1 VWRVVIGAHVFVGQC
16 LVLASSSES
25 VTDAPQSIVNL
36 STYIEKLSSLFM
48 DVGRSAPRYQAI
60 ALLYPRSPKLQS
72 HLIEYFIVVVGLCR
86 YLFKFGQKSTIQQ
99 FASSLS
105 DAHLKTFQTD
115 LDKWASSIREQMNVS
130 EAQESSGFR
139 ALTRDMF
146 TSTSQQQ
153 RHATRMRVL
162 DFCSTYDYE
171 TAWKQIRK
179 AGNASFHT
187 RQAEYQEWRDGSH
200 PSTLLYTGKLGSGK
214 SVLLANI
221 VDDLSLFSKKGKP
234 LVAYFFCKHDVPE
247 SLQARTIIGSLARQ
261 LLRTVT
267 DLSIPAKSCE
277 NMHTTGD
284 TEQVLEMLFQGI
296 SSQVEFYLVLD
307 GLDECDNEEKEMLVQ
322 AIRKIQ
328 EKLKVLVCASS
339 REEPNRG
346 LQSITNQ
353 LLASRVVLIPDDN
366 PDIEAFVE
374 ADLERC
380 LRQTR
385 LTIGDPALILE
396 IQDALL
402 KGSQGMFL
410 WVALQIQSLCSMKTD
425 YAIREALADLPKDLS
440 ETFARILQKSGSSDP
455 ALQAKTLQL
464 VLAACRPLTTDE
476 LREALSVTPG
486 DATWNPSKTLNDVY
500 SALAC
505 CGCLLAVDE
514 EEFTVRV
521 VHHSVKKYIL
531 DGLGGVKHMGFSF
544 EEAQRMLADTV
555 VTYLGYGVFGTELS
569 RVKVRPM
576 VAQSAPSKIV
586 QATMGSSSA
595 ARHLAIKLLGSRR
608 QPAFD
613 MSKAVAEARG
623 SFKSKPENTFSFYIY
638 AKTYWQNHIL
648 YVSGEELAMYKLS
661 TKLISNRMS
670 ELNVRDMNYGMH
682 CRWAAEHGNRTIL
695 ELLLQTG
702 KIDTD
707 AMHYDGWIP
716 LMWAVGCGYED
727 IVKLLLDAGKVDV
740 NVKGRTYGWMTPPI
754 LAVMTGNKNI
764 VELLL
769 HTGKVDL
776 NARNN
781 DGFSAMMIAATEGRN
796 DIVEVLLNVG
806 KADVEVKNY
815 SGSTP
820 LMLAAERGQK
830 DTVKVL
836 LSVGKADVEAKDSD
850 RLTPLMQ
857 AARGGH
863 KDTVEVLL
871 SVGKAD
877 VETKDK
883 RGLTPLMQAARG
895 GHKDTVEVLLS
906 VGKADVETKD
916 KRGWTPLILAAQ
928 RGHKDTVKVLLSVG
942 KAEVEA
948 KDSDG
953 LTPLMQAARGGHKDT
968 VEVLLSV
975 GKADVE
981 TQDKRGW
988 TPLILAAQ
996 RGHKDTVKVL
1006 LSVGKAEV
1014 EAKDSSGR
1022 TPLKWAAE
1030 RGHKDT
1036 VEMLRLYIKRPSK
1049 T

>member
-1 VWRVVIGAHVFVGQC
+1 
-16 LVLASSSES
+16 
-25 VTDAPQSIVNL
+25 
-36 STYIEKLSSLFM
+36 
-48 DVGRSAPRYQAI
+48 
-60 ALLYPRSPKLQS
+60 
-72 HLIEYFIVVVGLCR
+72 VVVGLCR
-86 YLFKFGQKSTIQQ
+86 YLFKFGQKSTLQQ

-115 LDKWASSIREQMNVS
+115 LNKWASSIREQMNVS

-146 TSTSQQQ
+146 TSASHQQ

-187 RQAEYQEWRDGSH
+187 RQAEYREWRDGSH
-200 PSTLLYTGKLGSGK
+200 SSTLLYAGKLGSGK

-221 VDDLSLFSKKGKP
+221 VDDLSLFSTEGKP

-267 DLSIPAKSCE
+267 DLSIPAESCE
-277 NMHTTGD
+277 NTHTTSD
-284 TEQVLEMLFQGI
+284 TEQVLKMLFQGF
-296 SSQVEFYLVLD
+296 SSKVEVYLVLD

-322 AIRKIQ
+322 TIRKIQ
-328 EKLKVLVCASS
+328 EKLKLLVCTSS

-353 LLASRVVLIPDDN
+353 LLASRVVLLPDDN

-380 LRQTR
+380 LSQKR

-425 YAIREALADLPKDLS
+425 HAIREALADLPKDLS

-486 DATWNPSKTLNDVY
+486 DATWDPSKVLNDVY

-531 DGLGGVKHMGFSF
+531 DGLGGVKHMDFSF
-544 EEAQRMLADTV
+544 EEAQRTLADTV
-555 VTYLGYGVFGTELS
+555 VTYLGYSVFGTELS

-586 QATMGSSSA
+586 QATIGSSSA
-595 ARHLAIKLLGSRR
+595 ARNLAIMLLGSKR
-608 QPAFD
+608 QPAID
-613 MSKAVAEARG
+613 ISKAVAEAR
-623 SFKSKPENTFSFYIY
+623 SSLRSKLEHTFRFYTY
-638 AKTYWQNHIL
+638 AKIYWQDHIL
-648 YVSGEELAMYKLS
+648 YVSGHKAAIFKLS
-661 TKLISNRMS
+661 SKLIYNRAS
-670 ELNVRDMNYGMH
+670 ELSRMDMNYWTH
-682 CRWAAEHGNRTIL
+682 SQWAAGNKNKNVVV
-695 ELLLQTG
+695 LLLQTG
-702 KIDTD
+702 KID
-707 AMHYDGWIP
+707 M
-716 LMWAVGCGYED
+716 
-727 IVKLLLDAGKVDV
+727 
-740 NVKGRTYGWMTPPI
+740 NVKDSDGATPLI
-754 LAVMTGNKNI
+754 WV
-764 VELLL
+764 
-769 HTGKVDL
+769 
-776 NARNN
+776 ARGGHK
-781 DGFSAMMIAATEGRN
+781 DA
-796 DIVEVLLNVG
+796 VEVLLSVG
-806 KADVEVKNY
+806 KANVEAKDSNGLTPLIWAARGGHKDTVEVLLSAGKANVEAK
-815 SGSTP
+815 SSLGWTS
-820 LMLAAERGQK
+820 LIWAAQDGQK
-830 DTVKVL
+830 DIVEVL
-836 LSVGKADVEAKDSD
+836 LSVGKADVEAKDSNG
-850 RLTPLMQ
+850 LTPLIWAARGRHKDAVEVLLSVGKANVEAKSSYGWTSLIWAAQDGQKDIVEVLLSIGKADVEAKDSYGWTPLMR

-871 SVGKAD
+871 RVGKAD
-877 VETKDK
+877 VEAKDSN
-883 RGLTPLMQAARG
+883 GLTPLMWAERK
-895 GHKDTVEVLLS
+895 GHKDVVEVLRS
-906 VGKADVETKD
+906 
-916 KRGWTPLILAAQ
+916 
-928 RGHKDTVKVLLSVG
+928 H
-942 KAEVEA
+942 
-948 KDSDG
+948 
-953 LTPLMQAARGGHKDT
+953 
-968 VEVLLSV
+968 
-975 GKADVE
+975 
-981 TQDKRGW
+981 
-988 TPLILAAQ
+988 
-996 RGHKDTVKVL
+996 
-1006 LSVGKAEV
+1006 
-1014 EAKDSSGR
+1014 
-1022 TPLKWAAE
+1022 
-1030 RGHKDT
+1030 
-1036 VEMLRLYIKRPSK
+1036 IKRASK

>member
-1 VWRVVIGAHVFVGQC
+1 
-16 LVLASSSES
+16 
-25 VTDAPQSIVNL
+25 VNL

-60 ALLYPRSPKLQS
+60 ALLYPRSTKLQS
-72 HLIEYFIVVVGLCR
+72 HLTEYFIVVVGLCHC
-86 YLFKFGQKSTIQQ
+86 LFKFGQKSTLQQ
-99 FASSLS
+99 LASSLS
-105 DAHLKTFQTD
+105 DAHLKTFHTD
-115 LDKWASSIREQMNVS
+115 LDKWASSIREQMSVS
-130 EAQESSGFR
+130 EAQESFGFR

-146 TSTSQQQ
+146 TSASHQQ

-179 AGNASFHT
+179 AGNASLHT
-187 RQAEYQEWRDGSH
+187 RQAEYREWRDGSH
-200 PSTLLYTGKLGSGK
+200 PGTLLYAGKLGSGK

-221 VDDLSLFSKKGKP
+221 VDDLSLFSKKEKP

-277 NMHTTGD
+277 NTHTTGD
-284 TEQVLEMLFQGI
+284 TEQVLEMLFQGF
-296 SSQVEFYLVLD
+296 SSKVEGYLVLD
-307 GLDECDNEEKEMLVQ
+307 GTDECDNEEKEMLVQ

-328 EKLKVLVCASS
+328 EKLKILVCASS

-380 LRQTR
+380 LSQTF

-402 KGSQGMFL
+402 RGSQGMFL

-425 YAIREALADLPKDLS
+425 HAIREALADLPKDLS

-464 VLAACRPLTTDE
+464 VLAAYRPLTTDE

-486 DATWNPSKTLNDVY
+486 DATWDPSKTLNDVC

-531 DGLGGVKHMGFSF
+531 AGLGGVKHMDFSF
-544 EEAQRMLADTV
+544 EEAQRALADTV
-555 VTYLGYGVFGTELS
+555 VTYLSYGVFGTELS

-595 ARHLAIKLLGSRR
+595 ARNLAIMLLGSRR

-613 MSKAVAEARG
+613 MSKAVAEAR
-623 SFKSKPENTFSFYIY
+623 SSLSSKPEHTFRFYTY
-638 AKTYWQNHIL
+638 AKTYWQDHVL
-648 YVSGEELAMYKLS
+648 YVSGRKVAIFKLS
-661 TKLISNRMS
+661 SKLIYNRAS
-670 ELNVRDMNYGMH
+670 ELGGMDKNYWTH
-682 CRWAAEHGNRTIL
+682 FQWAARNEN
-695 ELLLQTG
+695 ENVVMLLLQTG
-702 KIDTD
+702 KIDMNAKDSNGATLLIWAAEGGYKD
-707 AMHYDGWIP
+707 TVEVLLSVGKADIEAKDSDGRTP
-716 LMWAVGCGYED
+716 LMWAAQRGH
-727 IVKLLLDAGKVDV
+727 
-740 NVKGRTYGWMTPPI
+740 
-754 LAVMTGNKNI
+754 KN
-764 VELLL
+764 
-769 HTGKVDL
+769 T
-776 NARNN
+776 
-781 DGFSAMMIAATEGRN
+781 
-796 DIVEVLLNVG
+796 VEVLLSVG
-806 KADVEVKNY
+806 KADVEPKSS
-815 SGSTP
+815 SGWTP
-820 LMLAAERGQK
+820 LIRAAQGGYK
-830 DTVKVL
+830 DTVEVL
-836 LSVGKADVEAKDSD
+836 LSVGKADVEAKSSGGWTPLIWAAEGGYKDTVEVLLSVGKAD
-850 RLTPLMQ
+850 VEAKSSSGWTPLMW
-857 AARGGH
+857 AAEGRHKDTVEVLLSVGKADVEAKYSNGWTPLIRAAQGGH

-877 VETKDK
+877 VEAKSSD
-883 RGLTPLMQAARG
+883 GWTPLIWAAQG
-895 GHKDTVEVLLS
+895 GHKDTVEVLRSHL
-906 VGKADVETKD
+906 
-916 KRGWTPLILAAQ
+916 KRA
-928 RGHKDTVKVLLSVG
+928 
-942 KAEVEA
+942 
-948 KDSDG
+948 
-953 LTPLMQAARGGHKDT
+953 
-968 VEVLLSV
+968 
-975 GKADVE
+975 
-981 TQDKRGW
+981 
-988 TPLILAAQ
+988 
-996 RGHKDTVKVL
+996 
-1006 LSVGKAEV
+1006 
-1014 EAKDSSGR
+1014 
-1022 TPLKWAAE
+1022 
-1030 RGHKDT
+1030 
-1036 VEMLRLYIKRPSK
+1036 SK

>member
-1 VWRVVIGAHVFVGQC
+1 MSGA
-16 LVLASSSES
+16 LAKASSLKPEIRLAQAVCEFEADLSNEQKS
-25 VTDAPQSIVNL
+25 RFRTLRSQSLSTTPSQRDVMQLTAEVDRHTSRKFSSACFGPRFTNFLHGVQQFAALGDVLVGGSQNLVACGVWSLVRMSLLSIVNL

-60 ALLYPRSPKLQS
+60 ALLYPRSTKLQS
-72 HLIEYFIVVVGLCR
+72 HLTEYFIVVVGLCR
-86 YLFKFGQKSTIQQ
+86 YLFKFGQKSTLQQ

-105 DAHLKTFQTD
+105 DAHLNTFQTD

-146 TSTSQQQ
+146 TSASHQQ

-187 RQAEYQEWRDGSH
+187 RQAEYREWRDGSH
-200 PSTLLYTGKLGSGK
+200 PSTLLYAGKLGSGK

-247 SLQARTIIGSLARQ
+247 SLQARTIIGSLAQQ

-277 NMHTTGD
+277 NTHTTGD
-284 TEQVLEMLFQGI
+284 TEQVLEMLFQGF
-296 SSQVEFYLVLD
+296 SSKVEVYLVLD

-346 LQSITNQ
+346 LQLITNQ
-353 LLASRVVLIPDDN
+353 LLASRVVLIPDNN
-366 PDIEAFVE
+366 PDTEAFVE

-380 LRQTR
+380 LSQKR

-425 YAIREALADLPKDLS
+425 HAIREALADLPKDLS

-486 DATWNPSKTLNDVY
+486 DATWDPSKALNDVY

-521 VHHSVKKYIL
+521 VHHSVKKYML
-531 DGLGGVKHMGFSF
+531 DGLGGVKQMEFSF
-544 EEAQRMLADTV
+544 EEAQRTLADTV

-569 RVKVRPM
+569 RVKARLM
-576 VAQSAPSKIV
+576 VAQSTPSKIV

-595 ARHLAIKLLGSRR
+595 AGHLAIKLLGSRR
-608 QPAFD
+608 QATFD
-613 MSKAVAEARG
+613 MSKAVAEAR
-623 SFKSKPENTFSFYIY
+623 SSLSSKLEHTFRFYTY
-638 AKTYWQNHIL
+638 AKIYWQDHVL
-648 YVSGEELAMYKLS
+648 YVSGHKAAIFKLS
-661 TKLISNRMS
+661 SKLIYGLAS
-670 ELNVRDMNYGMH
+670 ELGKMDKNYWT
-682 CRWAAEHGNRTIL
+682 RFEWAAGNGNKNVAM
-695 ELLLQTG
+695 LLLQTG
-702 KIDTD
+702 KID
-707 AMHYDGWIP
+707 M
-716 LMWAVGCGYED
+716 
-727 IVKLLLDAGKVDV
+727 
-740 NVKGRTYGWMTPPI
+740 
-754 LAVMTGNKNI
+754 
-764 VELLL
+764 
-769 HTGKVDL
+769 
-776 NARNN
+776 NAKDSN
-781 DGFSAMMIAATEGRN
+781 GA
-796 DIVEVLLNVG
+796 
-806 KADVEVKNY
+806 
-815 SGSTP
+815 TP
-820 LMLAAERGQK
+820 LIWAAEYGQK
-830 DTVKVL
+830 DTVELL
-836 LSVGKADVEAKDSD
+836 LSVGKADVEAKDS
-850 RLTPLMQ
+850 
-857 AARGGH
+857 
-863 KDTVEVLL
+863 E
-871 SVGKAD
+871 
-877 VETKDK
+877 
-883 RGLTPLMQAARG
+883 
-895 GHKDTVEVLLS
+895 
-906 VGKADVETKD
+906 
-916 KRGWTPLILAAQ
+916 
-928 RGHKDTVKVLLSVG
+928 
-942 KAEVEA
+942 
-948 KDSDG
+948 
-953 LTPLMQAARGGHKDT
+953 
-968 VEVLLSV
+968 
-975 GKADVE
+975 
-981 TQDKRGW
+981 
-988 TPLILAAQ
+988 
-996 RGHKDTVKVL
+996 
-1006 LSVGKAEV
+1006 
-1014 EAKDSSGR
+1014 GR
-1022 TPLKWAAE
+1022 TPLIWAAQD
-1030 RGHKDT
+1030 GHKDI
-1036 VEMLRLYIKRPSK
+1036 VELLLS
-1049 T
+1049 